1 MAVTFQQQIA
11 ALYSGIFN
19 RAPDKQGLEFWV
31 AQMEGGLSLS
41 AIADGFT
48 NHPVFTETYSGMT
61 NEQMVRALYTN
72 MLGSA
77 GDEAGIQFWV
87 AKLDAGAS
95 FGQVVSEFISGA
107 LTIDLDALLQSGELS
122 LDDYNA
128 AVARQATITNKVD
141 AGLYFVE
148 KFGDASNLSA
158 GTDAGTKAGLESDPV
173 YLASQAAIAKVTADA
188 SSVVA
193 AKEAIDNSPAPRDLL
208 VVVSGEAIQ
217 GGTLVASNSLG
228 SQLADISYQWLR
240 DGVAI
245 DGANNDSYV
254 LTQDDVGAQI
264 SVVANY
270 TDGQGEPQT
279 VSSVATSAVQNVD
292 DEATGELNVTGTAEQ
307 GGTLTADLA
316 NLIDADGE
324 ASVAYQWQV
333 QIDGEWVDID
343 GENAAEL
350 SIAADQSAVG
360 QTVRVVATST
370 DSLGGTT
377 VFTGETLL
385 VDNVN
390 DAPTGAVTISGEATE
405 GETLT
410 ASNTLA
416 DEDGLGEISYQWLR
430 DGVAIDGATGSDYVL
445 TQADVGAEISVSA
458 SYTDAQGAAESV
470 SSAATAAVANVNDAP
485 TGAVTISGEATEGE
499 TLTASN
505 TLADEDGLGEISY
518 QWLRDGVAI
527 DGAVGTEYVLTQAD
541 VGAAISVSASY
552 TDSLGA
558 AESVSSD
565 ATAAVANVDDEAT
578 GTLSVTGTAEQGS
591 TLTAALADVVDADG
605 EPTTAY
611 QWQVQVEGEWTA
623 IDGATAAEFAIAD
636 DQTLVGQNIRVVA
649 TTTDALGGTT
659 VFEGESQTVAN
670 VNDAPTLQNALV
682 DQSATQGQ
690 AFSFTVPANT
700 FADIDGDILSYSAAL
715 VDADGDLVGDGSLPA
730 WLTFDPATGT
740 FSGTPADGDVGVV
753 NVRVT
758 ATDGSESVSDIFAL
772 TQIDATAPVAAT
784 VTLATI
790 DDTGLVGDLITNK
803 TAVTLNVGG
812 IENGGRA
819 WLDKD
824 GNGTYDAGVDQLAVD
839 GAISI
844 SGLVIGGNSY
854 RIINADAA
862 GNTTSTNINVV
873 RDTAAPNRD
882 VETPISTNS
891 AADGAYNAGETIT
904 VMFGELVN
912 VQTLL
917 SGAITV
923 ANSHSLGDGAT
934 FVAANADANGYATTF
949 TLTLGANSTLAAGDT
964 ISFASNDVVDI
975 AGNKALGA
983 VAFTLPGIPDAT
995 APVFTSDAT
1004 AAADERQN
1012 VLYTA
1017 QATDAAGAVTYS
1029 LAAGNEDDAAL
1040 LSIDPTTG
1048 AVTLTAGNLDF
1059 ATKDSYSFTVVAT
1072 DAANNPSS
1080 QAVTVQVNNLAPL
1093 APTVA
1098 LTTDTGVEQD
1108 GLTSNAA
1115 ISVTEA
1121 ETGGTLQYRV
1131 TQGDVVG
1138 EWTNEYTTPEA
1149 DGTYTVEVIHTDAFG
1164 QASEAGSVTFTLDTT
1179 GPAVAAEGAITAG
1192 EGATAVEGTYTAGS
1206 TFTLNFAEPVRV
1218 TDIVNSLQA
1227 NGALGSPQVTVGEV
1241 EDDYASS
1248 FTVILGIGSTLAEGD
1263 TITIAKDAVVD
1274 RAGNAASADVEFTAP
1289 DVTAPTIAS
1298 ASISDGGVTT
1308 SLDGSIELTFDEAIS
1323 TEESDF
1329 DSVWLTDADG
1339 KPVAVTVTVNG
1350 TVVSVTPVAPLTLA
1364 AGYKLSWAEGA
1375 FADAAGNA
1383 VAASVGSIGFTAAGD
1398 FTGTVEQVNAL
1409 TNEQL
1414 EAAGTITVQD
1424 SAEAISA
1431 ADFSAGNLSY
1441 VRSDLA
1447 RTITI
1452 NADDLAEERFIVV
1465 QVGELAPIEM
1475 WMSASTT
1482 TEELATAVANA
1493 LKERD
1498 PAFNDTAVV
1507 VGTDGDNATITLDAS
1522 LDLGATEI
1530 GVSFAPSVF
1539 DLQRYPI
1546 EATTYQEGGE
1556 AVVRIT
1562 ELDALESADRFV
1574 QVLGLHPT
1582 SSTYS
1587 FSANVYP
1594 GMTALEVAQGIVADM
1609 YDFDDDTQ
1617 PYDPL
1622 TGEGNKFRADTVSL
1636 RETPEGIEIVL
1647 TGDALD
1653 RIPYFNQ
1660 VTVQYGQYNP
1670 GAAIGNTASSVTPAS
1685 TPVITQVVL
1694 ADGETGNAYL
1704 SVSDLEGRTFDL
1716 DNTGEGVTGQFVVR
1730 DDVAAL
1736 AAVTDELAGVQGI
1749 DSYEVVDALDALF
1762 NGDQLSA
1769 ALTTVLANHRIDR
1782 LTVTDGALNLA
1793 QAEVLAE
1800 ATATEAAGGTATL
1813 LTYDL
1818 TDSAA
1823 NLLEATEEQL
1833 VLIGGAA
1840 DVDVSN
1846 TDVGAVTYEQLQGLY
1861 ALTDLDGEHDQGAF
1875 TYTLTATVAQ
1885 LFDGDVLKADAVT
1898 ADYLSNASTLT
1909 VTGGLN
1915 LAQAAALNS
1924 YISGNGEDDL
1934 AAVVYDLSLTT
1945 AQLLAAYGTDN
1956 DHPQRALLNGA
1967 RDITVTDGM
1976 SVEQASYFGNINNTG
1991 SNNYN
1996 IVDTAQNLAGGNS
2009 TIIQDAFDLTATSV
2023 ATASQATAIY
2033 ANRGVEG
2040 GLFYD
2045 VRDSAANLAGANAA
2059 AMNAAGNISS
2069 WNTASAGEAQTI
2081 VNFTNSGYTQFESA
2095 IRDSV
2100 AALNTFI
2107 DRNGAG
2113 VEDDTDGLRPY
2124 TYQVRDNAANISA
2137 AAADAVDAQNP
2148 LKDDASK
2155 TTQHVLLNA
2164 EYITVTDYANY
2175 TQASTL
2181 VNNLHESAPSLLTDG
2196 KVSFSISDSVANLT
2210 NDRIW
2215 LNGDTELNDTNRA
2228 TSFVDNLYVNDTA
2241 ANIAAA
2247 QNGDGV
2253 IDGTDREVFQRID
2266 QVGGG
2271 ITASGSDG
2279 SQTIAGSSSGDSLD
2293 GGNGDDVLYGNGG
2306 WDTLVG
2312 GNGNDTLFGGD
2323 GRDTIYAGTGA
2334 GTGSG
2339 SNYSGISNWV
2349 YGGEGGDN
2357 LFGSGTTGNHDRD
2370 QFTYVGSTREELIA
2384 ESGTFT
2390 RTRDYINDMG
2400 YGDSIE
2406 FSSVDNGNIFFQGTT
2421 NNVANSV
2428 EAGTLALAISYDR
2441 NVQVSNWNDSGLVTG
2456 TKVNI
2461 DIANAAG
2468 QFDGVAD
2475 MSIIIVGSNMDINWD
2490 GNSLVYGA

>member
-1 MAVTFQQQIA
+1 M
-11 ALYSGIFN
+11 
-19 RAPDKQGLEFWV
+19 
-31 AQMEGGLSLS
+31 
-41 AIADGFT
+41 
-48 NHPVFTETYSGMT
+48 
-61 NEQMVRALYTN
+61 
-72 MLGSA
+72 
-77 GDEAGIQFWV
+77 
-87 AKLDAGAS
+87 
-95 FGQVVSEFISGA
+95 
-107 LTIDLDALLQSGELS
+107 
-122 LDDYNA
+122 
-128 AVARQATITNKVD
+128 
-141 AGLYFVE
+141 
-148 KFGDASNLSA
+148 
-158 GTDAGTKAGLESDPV
+158 
-173 YLASQAAIAKVTADA
+173 
-188 SSVVA
+188 
-193 AKEAIDNSPAPRDLL
+193 
-208 VVVSGEAIQ
+208 
-217 GGTLVASNSLG
+217 
-228 SQLADISYQWLR
+228 
-240 DGVAI
+240 
-245 DGANNDSYV
+245 
-254 LTQDDVGAQI
+254 
-264 SVVANY
+264 
-270 TDGQGEPQT
+270 
-279 VSSVATSAVQNVD
+279 
-292 DEATGELNVTGTAEQ
+292 
-307 GGTLTADLA
+307 
-316 NLIDADGE
+316 
-324 ASVAYQWQV
+324 
-333 QIDGEWVDID
+333 
-343 GENAAEL
+343 
-350 SIAADQSAVG
+350 
-360 QTVRVVATST
+360 
-370 DSLGGTT
+370 
-377 VFTGETLL
+377 
-385 VDNVN
+385 
-390 DAPTGAVTISGEATE
+390 
-405 GETLT
+405 
-410 ASNTLA
+410 
-416 DEDGLGEISYQWLR
+416 
-430 DGVAIDGATGSDYVL
+430 
-445 TQADVGAEISVSA
+445 GAEISVSA
-458 SYTDAQGAAESV
+458 SYTDSLGAAESV
-470 SSAATAAVANVNDAP
+470 SSEATAAVANVNDAP
-485 TGAVTISGEATEGE
+485 AGAVTIAGTATEGE

-605 EPTTAY
+605 ETTTAY

-917 SGAITV
+917 RGAITV

-1029 LAAGNEDDAAL
+1029 LAAGNVDAAL

-1115 ISVTEA
+1115 ISVTQA
-1121 ETGGTLQYRV
+1121 ETGGTVQYRV

-1138 EWTNEYTTPEA
+1138 EWTNEYTAPEA

-1192 EGATAVEGTYTAGS
+1192 VATAVDGVYTAGS

-1218 TDIVNSLQA
+1218 ADIIASIQS
-1227 NGALGSPQVTVGEV
+1227 NGALGSGAQVTDGEV
-1241 EDDYASS
+1241 EDGYASS
-1248 FTVILGIGSTLAEGD
+1248 FTVILGNGSTLAEGD
-1263 TITIAKDAVVD
+1263 TITILQEAVVD
-1274 RAGNAASADVEFTAP
+1274 RAGNAASANVDFTAP
-1289 DVTAPTIAS
+1289 DVTAPTFTS
-1298 ASISDGGVTT
+1298 GSISNGDVTT
-1308 SLDGSIELTFDEAIS
+1308 SLDGSIDLTFNEDIS
-1323 TEESDF
+1323 ADQSNF
-1329 DSVWLTDADG
+1329 DGVSLTDALG
-1339 KPVAVTVTVNG
+1339 NPVAVNVTVNG
-1350 TVVSVTPVAPLTLA
+1350 TVVSITPVAPLTLA
-1364 AGYKLSWAEGA
+1364 AGYTLSWTEGA

-1383 VAASVGSIGFTAAGD
+1383 VAANGAGIEFTAAGD
-1398 FTGTVEQVNAL
+1398 FTGTVEQVNTL
-1409 TNEQL
+1409 RNEQL

-1441 VRSDLA
+1441 VRSDIE

-1452 NADDLAEERFIVV
+1452 NAGDLGEGRFIVV

-1482 TEELATAVANA
+1482 AEELATAVANA

-1498 PAFNDTAVV
+1498 PAFNDTTVV
-1507 VGTDGDNATITLDAS
+1507 VRADGDNATITLAAG
-1522 LDLGATEI
+1522 LDLGATDI
-1530 GVSFAPSVF
+1530 GVSYAPSVF
-1539 DLQRYPI
+1539 DFQQRYPI
-1546 EATTYQEGGE
+1546 EATTDLGDGE

-1587 FSANVYP
+1587 FDANVYP

-1609 YDFDDDTQ
+1609 YAFDGDDGA
-1617 PYDPL
+1617 YDPVS
-1622 TGEGNKFRADTVSL
+1622 GDGDRFRPDTVSL

-1736 AAVTDELAGVQGI
+1736 AAVTDELDGVQGI
-1749 DSYEVVDALDALF
+1749 GSYEVVDALAALF

-1769 ALTTVLANHRIDR
+1769 ALTTVLANHPIDR

-2045 VRDSAANLAGANAA
+2045 VRDSAANLEGANAA

-2069 WNTASAGEAQTI
+2069 WNTASAGQAQTI

-2100 AALNTFI
+2100 AELNTFI
-2107 DRNGAG
+2107 DLNSAG

-2279 SQTIAGSSSGDSLD
+2279 SQTIAGSRSGDSLD

-2312 GNGNDTLFGGD
+2312 DNGNDTLFGGA

-2390 RTRDYINDMG
+2390 TTRDYINNMG

-2406 FSSVDNGNIFFQGTT
+2406 FSNVDNGNIFFQGTS
-2421 NNVANSV
+2421 NNVANAV

-2441 NVQVSNWNDSGLVTG
+2441 NVQVANWDNTGLETA